1 MALITYEPRDVM
13 SRLQQEI
20 NRLFDVDRAGD
31 SSEALSDWMPSVDI
45 FEFDNHFR
53 LLVDLP
59 GVNPEHVEL
68 TLENGMLTIEGQRE
82 NTIQEGQQP
91 SRRRI
96 ERGTGRFHRRF
107 VLPRTVD
114 QEQVRANSRNGVL
127 EIEIPKQAK
136 AQPRRI
142 EIAA

>member
-1 MALITYEPRDVM
+1 MAMMTYEPHDVM
-13 SRLQQEI
+13 TRLQQEI
-20 NRLFDVDRAGD
+20 NRLFDRGD
-31 SSEALSDWMPSVDI
+31 ESSSEALSDWMPSVDI
-45 FEFDNHFR
+45 LEYDNHFK
-53 LLVDLP
+53 LFVDLP
-59 GVNPEHVEL
+59 GVKPDQVEL
-68 TLENGMLTIEGQRE
+68 TLENGMLTIEGQRAG
-82 NTIQEGQQP
+82 TIDEGNEP

-96 ERGTGRFHRRF
+96 ERGAGRFHRRF

-114 QEQVRANSRNGVL
+114 QEQVRATSHDGVL